1 MTCGSASPDQAA
13 ELLGVFGDAVV
24 APHDAGVGRA
34 GENAWCEAS
43 DLSVG
48 TAELLGSALVF
59 VARSRGGVVGLRR
72 ACLRACHLG
81 VEVLDRPLEM
91 LQLAGGPER
100 LTGPQ
105 GIAART
111 ASGQAFVRGCRL
123 GVSHGFLGSRLV
135 ERLLGVVAALL
146 RGSLAR
152 QCLDR

>member
-1 MTCGSASPDQAA
+1 MTCGSASPDLAA

-81 VEVLDRPLEM
+81 VEVLDRPLEV
-91 LQLAGGPER
+91 LPLAGGPER
-100 LTGPQ
+100 RAGPNC
-105 GIAART
+105 IVEISVSRAAFGT
-111 ASGQAFVRGCRL
+111 
-123 GVSHGFLGSRLV
+123 
-135 ERLLGVVAALL
+135 
-146 RGSLAR
+146 
-152 QCLDR
+152 